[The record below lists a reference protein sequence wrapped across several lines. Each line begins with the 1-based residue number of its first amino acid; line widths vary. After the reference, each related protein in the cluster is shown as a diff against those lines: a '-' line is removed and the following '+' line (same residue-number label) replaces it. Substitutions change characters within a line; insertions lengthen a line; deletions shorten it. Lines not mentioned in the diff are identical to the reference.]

1 MGTPRDRALFR
12 AGWLEPA
19 GFTLLLLLFFRLFA
33 RQMGVVSMLNTMM
46 NTAYDLLMNTVLYL
60 MAICVLTGAFSGL
73 LTEFGVVSV
82 VDRLLSGLLRP
93 LYDLPG

>member
-33 RQMGVVSMLNTMM
+33 RQMGVVS
-46 NTAYDLLMNTVLYL
+46 LLMT
-60 MAICVLTGAFSGL
+60 F
-73 LTEFGVVSV
+73 
-82 VDRLLSGLLRP
+82 
-93 LYDLPG
+93 